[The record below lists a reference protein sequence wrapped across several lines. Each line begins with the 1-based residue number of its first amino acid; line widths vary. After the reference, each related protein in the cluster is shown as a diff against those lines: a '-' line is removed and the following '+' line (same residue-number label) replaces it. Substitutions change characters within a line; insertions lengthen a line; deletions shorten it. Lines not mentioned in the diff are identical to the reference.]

1 MRRIL
6 IVSLLLWFSLEIIL
20 AQDAD
25 ALLGQYHLPNK
36 IDVEIFK
43 KEGKYLGK
51 IIRLNGFEDGQT
63 KDVNNPENSKQ
74 DDLLIGKVIIE
85 NLEYDAERKQWI
97 NGKMYGAEK
106 GLYFDLK
113 INELRDTEIEVVG
126 SKYFFWR
133 TLIWRK
139 I

>member
-1 MRRIL
+1 MRSIL
-6 IVSLLLWFSLEIIL
+6 IVNLLLWFSLVIVF

-43 KEGKYLGK
+43 KEGKYLGR
-51 IIRLNGFEDGQT
+51 IIRLNGFEGGQT
-63 KDVNNPENSKQ
+63 KDVNNPEKSKQ
-74 DDLLIGKVIIE
+74 NDLLIGKVIIE
-85 NLEYDAERKQWI
+85 NLEFDSKNKQWV

-106 GLYFDLK
+106 GLCFDLK